1 MVLAGYVGAGRQAV
15 RLVVSLAL
23 EAQGAQQPGLLGG
36 VELGDAQVEVQ
47 RGARLTAEGCAQ
59 GQALQPAVA
68 GPAEPGCLQ
77 RAGQAR
83 GLWRAAQLPVPLHP
97 AVEAEGGQL
106 RGVEIELEQI
116 AGLAVGAVRGQAV
129 IAGGQ
134 FDVGPGDAR
143 PGDGELPLAAYRLA
157 GDAAVVQREAGIDH
171 RLRCQVAAGLEA
183 GIDVRRRQAA
193 EAARVEVLQFAFGR
207 EWARPVEIE
216 FALRQHAGCAGSQ
229 LQPGQAQALAGQAG
243 FGEQAEGGV
252 AQVDA
257 DILPVAGQC
266 RRQGAGQ
273 AGGVQGGQQL
283 PGVEAAGLQVEPE
296 LVVAPAAVAGQ
307 FAAAGQG
314 GVQGVQRGLGALPA
328 QRAGQGGERQALAVE
343 RAGLVIGQAEAAD
356 DPVRFRRNV
365 GNQAE

>member
-1 MVLAGYVGAGRQAV
+1 M
-15 RLVVSLAL
+15 
-23 EAQGAQQPGLLGG
+23 
-36 VELGDAQVEVQ
+36 
-47 RGARLTAEGCAQ
+47 
-59 GQALQPAVA
+59 
-68 GPAEPGCLQ
+68 
-77 RAGQAR
+77 
-83 GLWRAAQLPVPLHP
+83 
-97 AVEAEGGQL
+97 

-116 AGLAVGAVRGQAV
+116 AGLPVGAVRGQAV
-129 IAGGQ
+129 AGGQ

-216 FALRQHAGCAGSQ
+216 FALRQQAGCAGSQ

-266 RRQGAGQ
+266 RRQGPARRV
-273 AGGVQGGQQL
+273 ACREDSSCRASRRVACRSSL
-283 PGVEAAGLQVEPE
+283 E

-307 FAAAGQG
+307 FAATGQG
-314 GVQGVQRGLGALPA
+314 GVQGVQRGLRPASSACRPGWRAAGAGG
-328 QRAGQGGERQALAVE
+328 RAG
-343 RAGLVIGQAEAAD
+343 RAGDWSG
-356 DPVRFRRNV
+356 RSCR
-365 GNQAE
+365 